1 MNLGSTKSTAA
12 QVTFVGNGRMK
23 SEMKSDEVKIY
34 DFVISSDVL
43 IWSAGLW
50 LGLDNW
56 DAGIFM
62 ELAAK

>member
-1 MNLGSTKSTAA
+1 MNLGSTKSSAA

-43 IWSAGLW
+43 I
-50 LGLDNW
+50 
-56 DAGIFM
+56 
-62 ELAAK
+62 